1 MAEDVLHTSEAGP
14 KVIRGGALRFG
25 GYAAGVL
32 LGAVAS
38 VFLLR
43 HLGVVEFGHYVTV
56 MSLIAIVSGVTD
68 AGLTVVGS
76 RELAIRP
83 AGPQRERLVANI
95 LAVRLLLTP
104 VGVLL
109 AAVFAI
115 AVGYDERLVY
125 GTLLAGAGIV
135 LVNAQASM
143 TLPLPVELKNG
154 RVTIAELVKQ
164 AVTVFGIV
172 ALSLAGATLLPFF
185 AVQILVGVVVLAI
198 TPLLL
203 GRRGLIRPRV
213 DRHELGPLIR
223 QALPIA
229 AAFVLGI
236 LYFRVLVIMTSL
248 LSSERETGLFAT
260 SFRILELLVGIP
272 LLLAGVVL
280 PVAAAAASTDPRRFL
295 YVMQRVTEAALLG
308 AAGLAVVVAIGAEP
322 VIVILGGEE
331 YRAAGPILSIQAFAL
346 IGIFVS
352 QAFTVGLLAARL
364 QKEIAIASALGLA
377 SIFAFGLV
385 LIPLFDAAGAAA
397 AGVAADALLAALT
410 LIALRRT
417 AAGRDL
423 RFGFVPRVAAAAL
436 AASAL
441 ALVPG
446 VPALALAAMAALVFV
461 GVAYLLGAVPREIGD
476 AFTSQLPR

>member
-14 KVIRGGALRFG
+14 KVIRGGVLRFG

-32 LGAVAS
+32 LGAIAS

-56 MSLIAIVSGVTD
+56 MSLVAIVSGVTD

-76 RELAIRP
+76 RELAVRP
-83 AGPQRERLVANI
+83 AGAQRERLVANI

-104 VGVLL
+104 AGVLV
-109 AAVFAI
+109 AAAFAVV
-115 AVGYDERLVY
+115 AGYGERLVY

-154 RVTIAELVKQ
+154 RVTVAELVKQ
-164 AVTVFGIV
+164 AVTVIGIV
-172 ALSLAGATLLPFF
+172 VLAVAGASLLPFF

-203 GRRGLIRPRV
+203 GRRGLVRPRL
-213 DRHELGPLIR
+213 DRGEIGPLIR
-223 QALPIA
+223 QAMPVA

-236 LYFRVLVIMTSL
+236 LYFRLLVIMTSL

-260 SFRILELLVGIP
+260 SFRILELLAGIP

-280 PVAAAAASTDPRRFL
+280 PVAAAAAARDQARLT
-295 YVMQRVTEAALLG
+295 YVLQRVSEAALLG

-331 YRAAGPILSIQAFAL
+331 YRSAGPILSIQAFAL

-352 QAFTVGLLAARL
+352 QAFTVGLLATRR
-364 QKEIAIASALGLA
+364 QKEIAVTSALGLV

-397 AGVAADALLAALT
+397 AGVGADLLLAVFT
-410 LIALRRT
+410 LVALRRT
-417 AAGRDL
+417 AAGRGL
-423 RFGFVPRVAAAAL
+423 RFGFVPKVAVASLGAAAVAL
-436 AASAL
+436 I
-441 ALVPG
+441 PG
-446 VPALALAAMAALVFV
+446 VPALALAALAALVFA
-461 GVAYLLGAVPREIGD
+461 GAAYALGAVPREIAD
-476 AFTSQLPR
+476 AFSGRLRR